1 MKDISSLKNLP
12 HYPVMLKE
20 VLDTCNPKNGGLF
33 LDCTFGAGGYSNA
46 ILSYPNTQVIA
57 LDRDPNIRRYAK
69 KTKKKYENRF
79 SFYNSKFSDLDK
91 FVSKKLKVDCII
103 FDLGLS
109 SLQISD
115 LKRGFSFYSKE
126 EPNMGMGLNKN
137 TAKEIL
143 NNLDAKTLGSIFRLL
158 GEEKEGFRISKNILR
173 ERKLNPIKT
182 IPDLVKII
190 QKCKKK
196 NFKKKINV
204 STQVFQALRIF
215 VNKEITELIEGLI
228 IATKILK
235 ENGKIV
241 VVTFHS
247 LEDKIVKFFFTNFSS
262 NKSKTSRYYPES
274 KDKKTLFKNYKNK
287 VIKPDLKELQEN
299 NPSRSAKLRH
309 AIRSNHDF
317 TYPEEFKKKFLHY
330 LELEKI
336 DV

>member
-1 MKDISSLKNLP
+1 
-12 HYPVMLKE
+12 
-20 VLDTCNPKNGGLF
+20 
-33 LDCTFGAGGYSNA
+33 
-46 ILSYPNTQVIA
+46 
-57 LDRDPNIRRYAK
+57 
-69 KTKKKYENRF
+69 
-79 SFYNSKFSDLDK
+79 
-91 FVSKKLKVDCII
+91 
-103 FDLGLS
+103 
-109 SLQISD
+109 
-115 LKRGFSFYSKE
+115 
-126 EPNMGMGLNKN
+126 MGMGLNKN

-196 NFKKKINV
+196 NFKKKTNI

-274 KDKKTLFKNYKNK
+274 KDKKILFKNYKNK
-287 VIKPDLKELQEN
+287 VIKPDLEELQEN

>member
-12 HYPVMLKE
+12 HYPVMLRQ
-20 VLDTCNPKNGGLF
+20 VLETCNPKNGGLF
-33 LDCTFGAGGYSNA
+33 VDCTYGAGGYSNA
-46 ILSYPNTQVIA
+46 ILSYPNTKVIA
-57 LDRDPNIRRYAK
+57 LDRDPNINHYAK

-79 SFYNSKFSDLDK
+79 SFHNSKFSDLNK
-91 FVSKKLKVDCII
+91 FVSKKLEADCII

-115 LKRGFSFYSKE
+115 LKRGFSFFSKE

-137 TAKEIL
+137 TAKEVL
-143 NNLDAKTLGSIFRLL
+143 NNLDEKTLGNIFKLL
-158 GEEKEGFRISKNILR
+158 GEEKEGLRISKNILR
-173 ERKLNPIKT
+173 ERRSNPIKT
-182 IPDLVKII
+182 IPDLIKII
-190 QKCKKK
+190 QKSKRK
-196 NFKKKINV
+196 NFKKKTNI

-235 ENGKIV
+235 EDGKII

-247 LEDKIVKFFFTNFSS
+247 LEDKIVKFLFTNFSS

-274 KDKKTLFKNYKNK
+274 EDKKILFKNYKNK
-287 VIKPDLKELQEN
+287 VIKPDPEEVQEN
-299 NPSRSAKLRH
+299 NPSRSAKLRY

-317 TYPEEFKKKFLHY
+317 TYPEDLKNKFLHY

-336 DV
+336 NV

>member
-1 MKDISSLKNLP
+1 
-12 HYPVMLKE
+12 
-20 VLDTCNPKNGGLF
+20 
-33 LDCTFGAGGYSNA
+33 
-46 ILSYPNTQVIA
+46 
-57 LDRDPNIRRYAK
+57 
-69 KTKKKYENRF
+69 
-79 SFYNSKFSDLDK
+79 
-91 FVSKKLKVDCII
+91 
-103 FDLGLS
+103 
-109 SLQISD
+109 
-115 LKRGFSFYSKE
+115 
-126 EPNMGMGLNKN
+126 MGMGLNKN

-158 GEEKEGFRISKNILR
+158 GEEKEGLRISKNILR

-196 NFKKKINV
+196 NFKKKTNI

-235 ENGKIV
+235 ENGKII

-274 KDKKTLFKNYKNK
+274 KDKKILFKNYKNK
-287 VIKPDLKELQEN
+287 VIKPDLEELQEN

-309 AIRSNHDF
+309 AIRSNHNF

-336 DV
+336 NV

>member
-20 VLDTCNPKNGGLF
+20 VLNTCNPKNGGLF
-33 LDCTFGAGGYSNA
+33 VDCTYGAGGYSNA

-57 LDRDPNIRRYAK
+57 LDRDPNIHHYAK

-79 SFYNSKFSDLDK
+79 SFHNSKFSDLEK
-91 FVSKKLKVDCII
+91 FVSKKLEVDCII

-115 LKRGFSFYSKE
+115 LKRGFSFFSKE

-158 GEEKEGFRISKNILR
+158 GEEKEGLRISKNILR

-190 QKCKKK
+190 QKSKKK
-196 NFKKKINV
+196 NFKKKTNI

-235 ENGKIV
+235 EDGKIV

-287 VIKPDLKELQEN
+287 VIKPDLEELQEN

-309 AIRSNHDF
+309 AIRSNHNF

>member
-20 VLDTCNPKNGGLF
+20 VLDTCNLKNGGLF
-33 LDCTFGAGGYSNA
+33 VDCTYGAGGYSNA

-57 LDRDPNIRRYAK
+57 LDRDPNIHHYVK

-91 FVSKKLKVDCII
+91 FVSKKLEVDCII

-158 GEEKEGFRISKNILR
+158 GEEKEGLRISKNILR

-190 QKCKKK
+190 QKSKKK
-196 NFKKKINV
+196 NFKKKTNI

-235 ENGKIV
+235 EDGKIV

-274 KDKKTLFKNYKNK
+274 KDKKILFKNYKNK
-287 VIKPDLKELQEN
+287 VIKPGLEELQEN

-309 AIRSNHDF
+309 AIRSNHSF

-336 DV
+336 NV